1 MATKSKTRAKEE
13 KGEAAVQLT
22 EAEKTDKPDTVSVE
36 TAETS
41 APQGTE
47 APEPAV
53 PEPAVPEPVTPE
65 PAAPGA
71 DVSPEESPAP
81 QEEARP
87 ELETVSLLAERHRV
101 PGWQLAALLRFMDWN
116 DDKMIRE
123 ETFRQALAELKNR
136 RTGGGRR

>member
-1 MATKSKTRAKEE
+1 MATKSKSRAKEE
-13 KGEAAVQLT
+13 KGEAAVQPV

-47 APEPAV
+47 AT
-53 PEPAVPEPVTPE
+53 EPV
-65 PAAPGA
+65 APGA

-81 QEEARP
+81 QEEAKP

-101 PGWQLAALLRFMDWN
+101 PGWQLAALLRFTGWN

>member
-1 MATKSKTRAKEE
+1 MATKSKSKVKEE
-13 KGEAAVQLT
+13 QGEAAVQPV
-22 EAEKTDKPDTVSVE
+22 EAERTDTVSGE

-47 APEPAV
+47 AT
-53 PEPAVPEPVTPE
+53 EPAVPEPVTPE

-81 QEEARP
+81 QEEAKP

-101 PGWQLAALLRFMDWN
+101 PGWQLAALLRFMGWN

>member
-1 MATKSKTRAKEE
+1 MATKSKAKVKEE
-13 KGEAAVQLT
+13 QSDTAMRPV
-22 EAEKTDKPDTVSVE
+22 EAEKTDKPDTVSGE
-36 TAETS
+36 PAETS

-47 APEPAV
+47 AT
-53 PEPAVPEPVTPE
+53 EPAVPEPVTPE

-123 ETFRQALAELKNR
+123 ETFRQALAELRNR

>member
-13 KGEAAVQLT
+13 KGEAAVQPV
-22 EAEKTDKPDTVSVE
+22 EAERTDKPDTVSVE

-47 APEPAV
+47 AT
-53 PEPAVPEPVTPE
+53 EPV
-65 PAAPGA
+65 APGA

-81 QEEARP
+81 QEEAKP

-101 PGWQLAALLRFMDWN
+101 PGWQLAALLRFTGWN

>member
-1 MATKSKTRAKEE
+1 MATKSTSKVKEE
-13 KGEAAVQLT
+13 QSDTGMRPV

-47 APEPAV
+47 AT
-53 PEPAVPEPVTPE
+53 EPV
-65 PAAPGA
+65 APGA
-71 DVSPEESPAP
+71 DVSPEESLAP

>member
-1 MATKSKTRAKEE
+1 MATKSKSKVKEE
-13 KGEAAVQLT
+13 QGEAAVQSV
-22 EAEKTDKPDTVSVE
+22 EAERTDTVSGE

-47 APEPAV
+47 ATD
-53 PEPAVPEPVTPE
+53 PAVPEPVTPE

-81 QEEARP
+81 QEEAKP

-116 DDKMIRE
+116 DDKMILE
-123 ETFRQALAELKNR
+123 ETFRQALAELRNR

>member
-47 APEPAV
+47 AT
-53 PEPAVPEPVTPE
+53 EPV
-65 PAAPGA
+65 APGA

>member
-1 MATKSKTRAKEE
+1 MATKSKSKVKEE
-13 KGEAAVQLT
+13 QGEAAVQPV
-22 EAEKTDKPDTVSVE
+22 EAERTDTVSGE

-47 APEPAV
+47 AT
-53 PEPAVPEPVTPE
+53 EPV
-65 PAAPGA
+65 APGA
-71 DVSPEESPAP
+71 DVSPEESLAP
-81 QEEARP
+81 QEEAKP

>member
-13 KGEAAVQLT
+13 KGEAAVQPV
-22 EAEKTDKPDTVSVE
+22 EAERTDKPDTVSVE

-47 APEPAV
+47 AT
-53 PEPAVPEPVTPE
+53 EPV
-65 PAAPGA
+65 APGA

-81 QEEARP
+81 QEEAKP

-116 DDKMIRE
+116 DDKRICE

-136 RTGGGRR
+136 RPGGGRR

>member
-1 MATKSKTRAKEE
+1 MATKSKSKVKEE
-13 KGEAAVQLT
+13 QGEAAVQPV
-22 EAEKTDKPDTVSVE
+22 EAERTDTVSGE

-47 APEPAV
+47 AT
-53 PEPAVPEPVTPE
+53 EPAVPEPVTPE

-101 PGWQLAALLRFMDWN
+101 PGWQLAALLRFMGWN

>member
-1 MATKSKTRAKEE
+1 MATKSKSKVKEE
-13 KGEAAVQLT
+13 QGEAAVQPV
-22 EAEKTDKPDTVSVE
+22 EAERTDTVSGE

-47 APEPAV
+47 TT
-53 PEPAVPEPVTPE
+53 EPV
-65 PAAPGA
+65 APGA

-81 QEEARP
+81 REEAKP

-123 ETFRQALAELKNR
+123 ETFRQALAELRNR

>member
-47 APEPAV
+47 A

>member
-1 MATKSKTRAKEE
+1 MATKTRAKEE

-47 APEPAV
+47 AT
-53 PEPAVPEPVTPE
+53 EPV
-65 PAAPGA
+65 APGA

-81 QEEARP
+81 QEEAKP

-101 PGWQLAALLRFMDWN
+101 PGWQLAALLRFTGWN

>member
-1 MATKSKTRAKEE
+1 MATKSKSKVKEE
-13 KGEAAVQLT
+13 QGEAAVQPV
-22 EAEKTDKPDTVSVE
+22 EAEKTDKPDTVSGE
-36 TAETS
+36 PAETS
-41 APQGTE
+41 VPQGTE
-47 APEPAV
+47 AT
-53 PEPAVPEPVTPE
+53 EPVTPE

>member
-1 MATKSKTRAKEE
+1 MATKSKSKVKEE
-13 KGEAAVQLT
+13 QGEAAVQPV
-22 EAEKTDKPDTVSVE
+22 EAERTDTVSGE

-47 APEPAV
+47 A
-53 PEPAVPEPVTPE
+53 TE

-81 QEEARP
+81 QEEAKP

-101 PGWQLAALLRFMDWN
+101 PGWQLAALLRFMGWN

>member
-1 MATKSKTRAKEE
+1 MATKSKSKVKEE
-13 KGEAAVQLT
+13 QGEAAVQSV
-22 EAEKTDKPDTVSVE
+22 EAERTDTVSGE

-47 APEPAV
+47 AT
-53 PEPAVPEPVTPE
+53 EPAVPEPVTPE

-81 QEEARP
+81 QEEAKP

-101 PGWQLAALLRFMDWN
+101 PGWQLAALLRFTGWN